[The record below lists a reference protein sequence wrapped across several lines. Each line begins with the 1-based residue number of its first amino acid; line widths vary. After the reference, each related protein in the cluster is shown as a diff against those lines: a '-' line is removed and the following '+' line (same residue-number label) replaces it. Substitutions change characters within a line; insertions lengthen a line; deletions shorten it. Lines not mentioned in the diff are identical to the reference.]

1 VELTP
6 NGAIDSYMT
15 FDEYLDDEKTKNFG
29 EDVLKIT
36 PLCFSMKK
44 LLNMIQEFFFIL
56 PKILLTIN
64 NMIARIAT
72 TKIFT
77 PIPALNIPPKLT
89 TCKK

>member
-15 FDEYLDDEKTKNFG
+15 FDEYLDDEKYKNFS

-44 LLNMIQEFFFIL
+44 LLNMIQEFFYFFT
-56 PKILLTIN
+56 KDLTHN
-64 NMIARIAT
+64 
-72 TKIFT
+72 K
-77 PIPALNIPPKLT
+77 
-89 TCKK
+89 

>member
-15 FDEYLDDEKTKNFG
+15 FDEYLDDEKYKNFS

-44 LLNMIQEFFFIL
+44 LLNMIQEFFCYFL

-72 TKIFT
+72 TINT
-77 PIPALNIPPKLT
+77 PTLFLL
-89 TCKK
+89 